1 MKQIS
6 YLWSPLILSLMAM
19 SLYFIGF
26 CLYAF
31 ITEGS
36 SVYSVTGVIFVGMLI
51 YPIYCLAYANGAIE
65 TIRDSFVYQ
74 CSPGNYDVIGGRD
87 VWIRYLTQS
96 PAYWTLF
103 GYALTWNVLYSVIV
117 SIIGSIM
124 FAVLTIASS
133 L

>member
-1 MKQIS
+1 MI
-6 YLWSPLILSLMAM
+6 YIIPIPMFLSMG
-19 SLYFIGF
+19 LYP
-26 CLYAF
+26 
-31 ITEGS
+31 
-36 SVYSVTGVIFVGMLI
+36 V
-51 YPIYCLAYANGAIE
+51 YCLAYANGAIE

-87 VWIRYLTQS
+87 VWISYLEES
-96 PAYWTLF
+96 PAYWTIF

-124 FAVLTIASS
+124 FAALTIASS